1 MDCSTTPEWGPCVDR
16 ALLSSSAIP
25 TWTFF
30 RRRGREDTIPRGR
43 EFSMPPV
50 FYQVFNENENAN
62 ENENEIAYETA
73 TATETGT
80 SALRRSYSRRAN
92 IRT

>member
-50 FYQVFNENENAN
+50 FYQVFNENVT
-62 ENENEIAYETA
+62 ENENEIANET
-73 TATETGT
+73 EV
-80 SALRRSYSRRAN
+80 YSRRVN
-92 IRT
+92 IRTLFR

>member
-1 MDCSTTPEWGPCVDR
+1 MNVERPLDCSTTPEWGPCVDR

-50 FYQVFNENENAN
+50 FYQVFNENEIENKIEN
-62 ENENEIAYETA
+62 VTENENEIGTK
-73 TATETGT
+73 TET
-80 SALRRSYSRRAN
+80 SALRRSL
-92 IRT
+92 

>member
-1 MDCSTTPEWGPCVDR
+1 MLQLVGAEVYTPDCYLTTPEWGPCVDR

-50 FYQVFNENENAN
+50 FYQVFNENE
-62 ENENEIAYETA
+62 IG
-73 TATETGT
+73 TETET
-80 SALRRSYSRRAN
+80 SALCRSL
-92 IRT
+92 

>member
-50 FYQVFNENENAN
+50 FYQVFNENEIENKIEN
-62 ENENEIAYETA
+62 VTENENEIGTK
-73 TATETGT
+73 TET
-80 SALRRSYSRRAN
+80 SALRRSL
-92 IRT
+92 

>member
-50 FYQVFNENENAN
+50 FYQVFNENENEN
-62 ENENEIAYETA
+62 VTENENEIGTK
-73 TATETGT
+73 TET
-80 SALRRSYSRRAN
+80 SALRRSL
-92 IRT
+92 